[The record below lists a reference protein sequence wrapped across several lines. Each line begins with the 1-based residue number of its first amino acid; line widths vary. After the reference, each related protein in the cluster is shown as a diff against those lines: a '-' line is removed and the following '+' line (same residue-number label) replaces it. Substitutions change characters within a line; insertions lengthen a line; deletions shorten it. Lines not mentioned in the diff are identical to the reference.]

1 MSENENIGEETT
13 FWKFLKENKI
23 KIPIIQRD
31 YAQGR
36 EDEETIRGKFV
47 VELKGTIASDSS
59 SLQLFDFCI
68 GILRLDSVFL
78 MTMRKILRTFSTK
91 PAKVPEILFKSL
103 GGLEDAVVF
112 FFEVSPCGVV
122 GSFLFDKFL
131 VPLQEM
137 QESFCSGGSCSSK
150 ELAKSEGKRYF
161 SVQASLHNFFD

>member
-68 GILRLDSVFL
+68 GILRLDSVLL

-103 GGLEDAVVF
+103 GAWKMRW
-112 FFEVSPCGVV
+112 C
-122 GSFLFDKFL
+122 SFLKFRL
-131 VPLQEM
+131 VELSEAFCLT
-137 QESFCSGGSCSSK
+137 SF
-150 ELAKSEGKRYF
+150 
-161 SVQASLHNFFD
+161 